1 MDRRSFLSGTF
12 SLAAL
17 SPAATASEAPV
28 PLLRGSIDANQYG
41 LVAGAPG
48 DQGRLLQR
56 LVNDAA
62 AADKPLFVPPGRYVV
77 SNVVLP
83 ARTRIVG
90 IAGASRIVFAG
101 DGHLISAEGA
111 EVVELSG
118 LAFDGDGKPLADYV
132 PGLVHIA
139 SSKNVTVSHCA
150 IVGSGKSGLAL
161 DRSAGRITQN
171 LISHA
176 ADAGISA
183 IESQGLSI
191 TDNTVA
197 DCGNG
202 GILVHRWSEGDDGTI
217 VTGNRVERTGATN
230 GGTGQNG
237 NGINVFRAHGVIVA
251 NNSIAD
257 SAFTAVRANS
267 ANNVQIAGNTCT
279 RCGEVGIY
287 SEFSFAG
294 ALIANNIVDRA
305 ATGISVANFNEGGRI
320 AVVSGNIVRDL
331 TGIGPYSDEVSAFG
345 IGIAVEA
352 DASVTGNVI
361 DGAPRSGMLLGWG
374 PYLRDVAATGNV
386 IRRAPVGIAVSV
398 VEGSGSAVV
407 NNNMI
412 SGADRGAIVG
422 MRWGKQASG
431 DLARTGAAEF
441 PHLMIERNA
450 IS

>member
-1 MDRRSFLSGTF
+1 MDRRSFLGTF
-12 SLAAL
+12 TLAAL
-17 SPAATASEAPV
+17 APTASVADSAV

-41 LVAGAPG
+41 LIPGATG
-48 DQGRLLQR
+48 DQGSLLQR
-56 LVNDAA
+56 LLNDAA
-62 AADKPLFVPPGRYVV
+62 NEDKPLFVPPGRYVV
-77 SNVVLP
+77 SNVILP
-83 ARTRIVG
+83 ARARMVG
-90 IAGASRIVFAG
+90 IAGASRLVFGG
-101 DGHLISAEGA
+101 DGHLLSADGA
-111 EVVELSG
+111 ELVEISG
-118 LAFDGDGKPLADYV
+118 IAFDGGDQPLADYV
-132 PGLVHIA
+132 PGLVHLAGSKTVLIA
-139 SSKNVTVSHCA
+139 HCEIAGSS
-150 IVGSGKSGLAL
+150 KSGLAL
-161 DRSAGRITQN
+161 DRCGGRVVQNRITG
-171 LISHA
+171 A
-176 ADAGISA
+176 ADAGIQA
-183 IESQGLSI
+183 IESAGLSI
-191 TDNTVA
+191 VDNTVS

-217 VTGNRVERTGATN
+217 VMGNRVERTGATK
-230 GGTGQNG
+230 GGTGPNG

-251 NNSIAD
+251 SNSITD

-267 ANNVQIAGNTCT
+267 SNNVQITGNTCI

-331 TGIGPYSDEVSAFG
+331 TGVGPYTDDISAFG

-386 IRRAPVGIAVSV
+386 IRRSPIGIAVSV

-412 SGADRGAIVG
+412 SGAERGAIVG
-422 MRWGKQASG
+422 MRWRDTVAG
-431 DLARTGAAEF
+431 DLARSGAEAF

-450 IS
+450 VS

>member
-12 SLAAL
+12 TLAAL
-17 SPAATASEAPV
+17 APTASVADSPV
-28 PLLRGSIDANQYG
+28 PMLRGSIDANQYG
-41 LVAGAPG
+41 LVPGAPE
-48 DQGRLLQR
+48 DQGRILQR
-56 LVNDAA
+56 LLNDAA
-62 AADKPLFVPPGRYVV
+62 ASEKPLFVPPGRYVV

-83 ARTRIVG
+83 ARTRLVG
-90 IAGASRIVFAG
+90 IAGASQLVFSG
-101 DGHLISAEGA
+101 DGELLSADGADLIEMAGITFEGGGRA
-111 EVVELSG
+111 
-118 LAFDGDGKPLADYV
+118 LADYV
-132 PGLVHIA
+132 RGLVHLA
-139 SSKNVTVSHCA
+139 NCQNVLISNCEIT
-150 IVGSGKSGLAL
+150 GSTKSGLAL
-161 DRSAGRITQN
+161 DRCGGRVAQN
-171 LISHA
+171 RIVKA
-176 ADAGISA
+176 ADAGIQA
-183 IESQGLSI
+183 IESRGMSI
-191 TDNTVA
+191 VDNLVS
-197 DCGNG
+197 DSGNG
-202 GILVHRWSEGDDGTI
+202 GILVHRWTEGDDGTI
-217 VTGNRVERTGATN
+217 VMGNRVERTGATN

-237 NGINVFRAHGVIVA
+237 NGVNVFRAHGVIVA
-251 NNSIAD
+251 NNSITD

-267 ANNVQIAGNTCT
+267 SNNVQITGNTCI

-331 TGIGPYSDEVSAFG
+331 TGTGPYSDDISSFG

-361 DGAPRSGMLLGWG
+361 DGAPRSGMALGWG

-386 IRRAPVGIAVSV
+386 IRRAPIGIAVSV

-412 SGADRGAIVG
+412 SGADKGAIVG
-422 MRWGKQASG
+422 MRWRDRVSG
-431 DLARTGAAEF
+431 DLARSGAEAF